1 MSIAAL
7 ITWIITAGGGFV
19 LASIWL
25 SRRGAAQRVPANA
38 NANANAD
45 AGAGDGTARAASRLP
60 TPLVFGHAGLAVIGL
75 VLWIIY
81 LANDSDTLAR
91 VTFGVLLVVALLGFT
106 MLARWL
112 RGGGPQHAD
121 AETRPEN
128 NFPVPVVAAHGLFA
142 AITLVLVL
150 IAAFSS

>member
-7 ITWIITAGGGFV
+7 VTWIITAGGGFV

-25 SRRGAAQRVPANA
+25 ARRGAAQRVSANA
-38 NANANAD
+38 
-45 AGAGDGTARAASRLP
+45 GARARTTTAQSRLP
-60 TPLVFGHAGLAVIGL
+60 TPLVFGHAGLAVLGL
-75 VLWIIY
+75 VLWIVY

-91 VTFGVLLVVALLGFT
+91 ITSGVVLVVALLGFT

-150 IAAFSS
+150 VAAFRS

>member
-25 SRRGAAQRVPANA
+25 ARRGAAQRVPAST
-38 NANANAD
+38 D
-45 AGAGDGTARAASRLP
+45 AGPVDTTTRTQSRLP
-60 TPLVFGHAGLAVIGL
+60 TPLVFGHAGLAVVGL

-91 VTFGVLLVVALLGFT
+91 VTSGVVLVVALLGFT

-121 AETRPEN
+121 ADTHPEN
-128 NFPVPVVAAHGLFA
+128 NFPLPVVAAHGLFA
-142 AITLVLVL
+142 ATTLVLVL
-150 IAAFSS
+150 LAAFRS

>member
-7 ITWIITAGGGFV
+7 VTWIITAGGGIV

-25 SRRGAAQRVPANA
+25 ARRGAAQRVPANV
-38 NANANAD
+38 D
-45 AGAGDGTARAASRLP
+45 ARATDSTTPASSRLP

-81 LANDSDTLAR
+81 LANDSGTLAR
-91 VTFGVLLVVALLGFT
+91 VTFGVLLVIALLGFT
-106 MLARWL
+106 MLTRWL

-121 AETRPEN
+121 ADSRPEN

-150 IAAFSS
+150 LAAFRS

>member
-7 ITWIITAGGGFV
+7 ITWIITAGGGLV

-25 SRRGAAQRVPANA
+25 ARRSAAQRVPANA
-38 NANANAD
+38 D
-45 AGAGDGTARAASRLP
+45 AGPVDGATRPASRLP
-60 TPLVFGHAGLAVIGL
+60 TPLVFGHAGLAVLGL

-81 LANDSDTLAR
+81 LANDSHTLAR
-91 VTFGVLLVVALLGFT
+91 VTAGIVLVVAVLGFT

-112 RGGGPQHAD
+112 GGGGPQHAD
-121 AETRPEN
+121 SDTRPEN

-142 AITLVLVL
+142 AVTLVLVL
-150 IAAFSS
+150 IAAFRS